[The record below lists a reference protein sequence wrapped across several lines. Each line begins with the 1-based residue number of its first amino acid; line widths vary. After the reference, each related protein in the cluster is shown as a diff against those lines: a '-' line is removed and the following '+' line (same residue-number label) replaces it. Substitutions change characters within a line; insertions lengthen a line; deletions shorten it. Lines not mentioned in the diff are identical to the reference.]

1 MADTSL
7 STDDR
12 LAIADEAAVRAI
24 RQLAEDGELTPRERA
39 AVERLAHRLVTR
51 VQMLFDPAARP
62 VHVEDDGTAP
72 LSSD

>member
-7 STDDR
+7 STDDPT
-12 LAIADEAAVRAI
+12 AIADEAAARAI
-24 RQLAEDGELTPRERA
+24 RQLKADGELTPRKRA
-39 AVERLAHRLVTR
+39 AVERLAHRLVTG
-51 VQMLFDPAARP
+51 VQTLVDPAERP